1 MNYKGWLKRVL
12 KLLLIITI
20 FCSEFQTVNQVFAS
34 ELTFYNHNTKS
45 NVKYTGKQVFYSYN
59 NKISIK
65 VTKFSASHNNGG
77 QMIYHNESS

>member
-59 NKISIK
+59 NKIIDL
-65 VTKFSASHNNGG
+65 TYPGIILNGTA
-77 QMIYHNESS
+77 